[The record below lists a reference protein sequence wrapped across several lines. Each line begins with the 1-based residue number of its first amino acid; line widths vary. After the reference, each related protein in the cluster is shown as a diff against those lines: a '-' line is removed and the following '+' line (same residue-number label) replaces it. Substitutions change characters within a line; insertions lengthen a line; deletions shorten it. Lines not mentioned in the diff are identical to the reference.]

1 MPKKGLSGEQDWHWE
16 RADPQCELNTL
27 EYPAGSTPLHQV
39 FEEFAAENQ
48 KWVDEFVP
56 ALEKMLSNG
65 YTDLTLGPDQF
76 TGVKCP
82 RFNPWDGSRYS
93 NCYIDSET
101 QSKTSYLH
109 TCVLAYASLPEG
121 QCDGNFDLLQVFQ
134 PITEQL

>member
-1 MPKKGLSGEQDWHWE
+1 MIFAFLGHTFTWSHMPKKGLSGEQNWHWE
-16 RADPQCELNTL
+16 KADPQCELNTL
-27 EYPAGSTPLHQV
+27 EYPAGATPLHQV

-65 YTDLTLGPDQF
+65 YNGLTLGPDQF

-82 RFNPWDGSRYS
+82 RFNPWDGSKYS

-101 QSKTSYLH
+101 QSKT
-109 TCVLAYASLPEG
+109 
-121 QCDGNFDLLQVFQ
+121 
-134 PITEQL
+134 